1 MSQIVTLTTDF
12 GIKDYFVGVIKGV
25 ILSINPNAT
34 IVDINHQI
42 NPYDIFGAALNIKNS
57 YKFFPQGTV
66 NLVVVDPGVGNKR
79 NPILV
84 NTDNHFFVG
93 PDNGVFSFI
102 YKDSISYKIYK
113 LENEKYFLDPVS
125 STFHGRDV
133 FAPVAAYLSL
143 GESSE
148 RFGKEILDPQSL
160 DVPEPE
166 FVKNKING
174 EVIYVDQF
182 GNLLTNIE
190 SRSVDKNDKILI
202 DNKVLKGV
210 SDSYSDVEIGK
221 LVAVYGSSG
230 YLEIA
235 TCKDNASKYFSN
247 ENLKVSVIKN

>member
-1 MSQIVTLTTDF
+1 MSQIVTLITDF

-42 NPYDIFGAALNIKNS
+42 KPYDIFGAALNIKNS
-57 YKFFPQGTV
+57 YKFFPRGTV
-66 NLVVVDPGVGNKR
+66 NLVVVDPGVGSKR
-79 NPILV
+79 KPILV
-84 NTDNHFFVG
+84 NNDNHFFIG

-133 FAPVAAYLSL
+133 FAPVAAYVSL

-148 RFGKEILDPQSL
+148 RFGKEILNPQSL

-166 FVKNKING
+166 FVANKING

-182 GNLLTNIE
+182 GNLLTNID
-190 SRSVDKNDKILI
+190 SNSVDKSDEIFIDDKVI
-202 DNKVLKGV
+202 KGV
-210 SDSYSDVEIGK
+210 SDSYSDLEIGK

-230 YLEIA
+230 YLEISA
-235 TCKDNASKYFSN
+235 CKDNASKYFSI
-247 ENLKVSVIKN
+247 EDLKVSVIKK